1 MRTFFDELY
10 ENYHQDLFQFLIY
23 MVKDRSLAEDL
34 VQDVY
39 VRVMKSYDSFNGES
53 TEKTWLFSIARHV
66 AIDHFRKQKRK
77 RNRIMEF
84 FDWTEKGEEL
94 QDKKKL
100 PEEIAVQNDQMQ
112 HVYRALD
119 ECTVDQRSVLIF
131 RYIQGLSIRETADI
145 LSWSESKVKTTQHR
159 GMKALKTKLDKI
171 DEGRGEHEE
180 AQR

>member
-10 ENYHQDLFQFLIY
+10 KNYHQDLFQFLIY

-39 VRVMKSYDSFNGES
+39 VRVMKSYDSFSGKS

-77 RNRIMEF
+77 RNRVMEF
-84 FDWTEKGEEL
+84 FDWTERGEQL
-94 QDKKKL
+94 QDQHKL

-131 RYIQGLSIRETADI
+131 RYIQGLSIKETADI

-159 GMKALKTKLDKI
+159 AMKALKAKLDNI
-171 DEGRGEHEE
+171 EEGGGRT
-180 AQR
+180 